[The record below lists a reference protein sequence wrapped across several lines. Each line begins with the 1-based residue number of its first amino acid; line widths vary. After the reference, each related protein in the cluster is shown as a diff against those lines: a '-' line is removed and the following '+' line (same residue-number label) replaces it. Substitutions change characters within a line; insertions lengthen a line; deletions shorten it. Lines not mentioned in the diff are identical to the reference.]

1 MGRGTWQSTV
11 HGVSELHT
19 TEQHTHK
26 MEKGEIKL
34 VISLKFCLAK
44 AL

>member
-1 MGRGTWQSTV
+1 MGRGTWQAIV
-11 HGVSELHT
+11 HGVAELHT
-19 TEQHTHK
+19 AEQHTQK
-26 MEKGEIKL
+26 REKGEIKL